1 MNTDDLKVVREY
13 ESLLDR
19 LGKGAIADLDA
30 ALNIS
35 YRAMETQLLDRLQ
48 VLQQSGGDILGAQR
62 AAVLV
67 NDLAA
72 VMQLVNPEN
81 AGEYERALER
91 VLSEAGVEG
100 DRLAAELLQA
110 VRPESAMRPFAGIPL
125 DVVAQRSKESVQR
138 LRNHSEEFRQRAS
151 AVVSQSLIQGWGSTR
166 TAGILRRELGITKG
180 KAEAIA
186 RTEIMS
192 AFNWGAMVRY
202 VNAGIEFVQWVIT
215 PAESLC
221 RVCAARN
228 MRVYRIRDAIV
239 PAHPFCRCMV
249 IPWGMQWQGLG
260 LTDDEFARDY
270 RQQVMVEL
278 VADGKVP
285 DYGATPFERAAGLE
299 RAPEAVWVP

>member
-1 MNTDDLKVVREY
+1 MNTADLKVVREY
-13 ESLLDR
+13 EKLLDR
-19 LGKGAIADLDA
+19 LGKEAIADLDA

-35 YRAMETQLLDRLQ
+35 YRAMESQLLDRLQ
-48 VLQQSGGDILGAQR
+48 VLQPGGDILGAQR

-72 VMQLVNPEN
+72 VMQLVSPEN
-81 AGEYERALER
+81 SSDYERALER

-110 VRPESAMRPFAGIPL
+110 VRPESATRPFAGIPL
-125 DVVAQRSKESVQR
+125 DVVAQQSRESVRR

-151 AVVSQSLIQGWGSTR
+151 AAISQSLIQGWGATR

-192 AFNWGAMVRY
+192 AFNRGAMNRY
-202 VNAGIEFVQWVIT
+202 TSAGIEFVQWVVT
-215 PAESLC
+215 PSESLC

-228 MRVYRIRDAIV
+228 MRVYRIKDAIV
-239 PAHPFCRCMV
+239 PAHPRCRCIVLPFDMA
-249 IPWGMQWQGLG
+249 WQGLG
-260 LTDDEFARDY
+260 LADDEFARDY
-270 RQQVMVEL
+270 RQQIMAEL
-278 VADGKVP
+278 AADGKTP